1 MEGAGGDLGGHADQ
15 AVEVDL
21 ELPLPLAAHRLG
33 PRPEEL
39 PAGEGQG
46 LHRHPVPGREG
57 GGVGTGRRQLSRHKL
72 RTLTTRSTTG
82 SVREYSQ
89 RKLILDGIGLEDDCP

>member
-1 MEGAGGDLGGHADQ
+1 MEGAGGDLGGYADQ

-57 GGVGTGRRQLSRHKL
+57 GGVATERQRSQGHY
-72 RTLTTRSTTG
+72 LTTG
-82 SVREYSQ
+82 GVREYSHG
-89 RKLILDGIGLEDDCP
+89 KLVLEGI

>member
-21 ELPLPLAAHRLG
+21 QLPLPLAAHRLG

-39 PAGEGQG
+39 PAGEGEG
-46 LHRHPVPGREG
+46 LHRHPVPGGE
-57 GGVGTGRRQLSRHKL
+57 GGVGTGRQLSRHKL
-72 RTLTTRSTTG
+72 RMLTRSTTG
-82 SVREYSQ
+82 GENMVMETSSR
-89 RKLILDGIGLEDDCP
+89 RIRIRG